1 MNENTKKLT
10 TSFWII
16 SGIALFWNV
25 LGVMAYLAQAF
36 MSEETLQSLPEAEQA
51 IYQDVPAW
59 ATAAFALAVWGGALG
74 CLLLLLRK
82 RWAKVVLVISLLG
95 IFVQMIYNVFLSKS
109 MEVYGPGGLIMP
121 VLVVFVG
128 AFLVWYSRK
137 ADTNGWLN

>member
-36 MSEETLQSLPEAEQA
+36 MSEATLQSLPQAEQA

-82 RWAKVVLVISLLG
+82 RWAKVVLVISFLG
-95 IFVQMIYNVFLSKS
+95 IFAQMIYNVFLSKS

>member
-1 MNENTKKLT
+1 MNENTKKPT
-10 TSFWII
+10 TSFWVI

-59 ATAAFALAVWGGALG
+59 ATAAFALAVWGGAIG

-82 RWAKVVLVISLLG
+82 RWAKIILVISLMG
-95 IFVQMIYNVFLSKS
+95 IIVQMIYNVFLSKS
-109 MEVYGPGGLIMP
+109 LEVYGPGGLIMP
-121 VLVVFVG
+121 ILVVFIG

-137 ADTNGWLN
+137 VDTNGWLN

>member
-1 MNENTKKLT
+1 MNENTKKPT
-10 TSFWII
+10 TSFWVI
-16 SGIALFWNV
+16 SGMALFWNV

-51 IYQDVPAW
+51 IYQNVPAW

-82 RWAKVVLVISLLG
+82 RWTKIVLVISLIG
-95 IFVQMIYNVFLSKS
+95 IIVQMIYNVFLSKS
-109 MEVYGPGGLIMP
+109 LEVYGPGGLIMP
-121 VLVVFVG
+121 ILVVFIG
-128 AFLVWYSRK
+128 AFLVYYSRK

>member
-25 LGVMAYLAQAF
+25 LGVMAYLAEAF

-82 RWAKVVLVISLLG
+82 RWAKVVLVISFLG
-95 IFVQMIYNVFLSKS
+95 IFVQMNYNVFLSKS

>member
-1 MNENTKKLT
+1 MDENTKIPT
-10 TSFWII
+10 TGFWII
-16 SGIALFWNV
+16 CGMALFWNV
-25 LGVMAYLAQAF
+25 LGVLAYLAQAF

-51 IYQDVPAW
+51 IYQNVPAW

-82 RWAKVVLVISLLG
+82 RWAKIVLVISLLG

-109 MEVYGPGGLIMP
+109 LEVYGPGGLIMP
-121 VLVVFVG
+121 ILVIFIG

-137 ADTNGWLN
+137 VDTNGWLN

>member
-1 MNENTKKLT
+1 MNENTKNPT
-10 TSFWII
+10 TSFWVI

-25 LGVMAYLAQAF
+25 LGVLAYLAQAF
-36 MSEETLQSLPEAEQA
+36 MSEETLQSLPEPEQA

-82 RWAKVVLVISLLG
+82 RWAKIVLIISLLG
-95 IFVQMIYNVFLSKS
+95 IVVQMIYNVFLSKS
-109 MEVYGPGGLIMP
+109 LEVYGPGGLIMP
-121 VLVVFVG
+121 VLVVFIG

-137 ADTNGWLN
+137 VDTNGWLN